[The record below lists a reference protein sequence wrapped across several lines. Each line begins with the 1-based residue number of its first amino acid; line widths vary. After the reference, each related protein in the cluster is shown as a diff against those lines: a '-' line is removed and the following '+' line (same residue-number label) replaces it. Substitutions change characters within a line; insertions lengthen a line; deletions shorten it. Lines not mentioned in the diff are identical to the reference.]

1 MGKPRRIYYRTSTG
15 LASGKVVGSSVE
27 RVQTSSCRYAT
38 KTVYTLDNGDM
49 VTRNTFG
56 ESRNCYHLLPSSER
70 YVRVVDVDSILMLAD
85 W

>member
-1 MGKPRRIYYRTSTG
+1 MGKSRRVCYKTSMG
-15 LASGKVVGSSVE
+15 PASGKVVGSSVE
-27 RVQTSSCRYAT
+27 RVQTSSGRYAT

-56 ESRNCYHLLPSSER
+56 GARNCYHSLPSSER
-70 YVRVVDVDSILMLAD
+70 YVRVVDADSILMLAS